1 MRIHEGRSVSGPPTD
16 PSKTGSSI
24 PSESLPNRAWVLLLG
39 GVAGNLAAAAMV
51 LLNWVVSRRDD
62 WEDFTAALGLINL
75 AAVPLLIGGVAAW
88 WWRRIPLSFS
98 ERCLHSLWLAG
109 IGLAGAAVVFQEGIV
124 CLLMAAP
131 FYWFVLLM
139 IVIAAGWY
147 FGRRSD
153 RIQVSLLPLVVV
165 VAFVESRFAP
175 PAAPAEFTDEI
186 RIHAP
191 PAAVWPHVV
200 SFAPIPSPPDFWM
213 FRLGLPYPV
222 ETPPGA
228 DAVGRER
235 LCIFSQNVV
244 FRERVTVFEPG
255 RRLRF
260 DIVQQPAHP
269 ELLGHFDAH
278 WGEFE
283 LRPEPDGTTTLIGRS
298 GYTLHTRPRWYF
310 ALWTRYLGSAVHLR
324 VMENARRL
332 AEAR

>member
-1 MRIHEGRSVSGPPTD
+1 MVRPVDDKPATQVPPLPPEGRNSPGRRLFILV
-16 PSKTGSSI
+16 
-24 PSESLPNRAWVLLLG
+24 AG
-39 GVAGNLAAAAMV
+39 GVAGNLAAAAIV
-51 LLNWVVSRRDD
+51 
-62 WEDFTAALGLINL
+62 TAISLRARGRGLDATLTLSNL
-75 AAVPLLIGGVAAW
+75 AAIPVLTGGVAAW
-88 WWRRIPLSFS
+88 FWRRLGLTLG
-98 ERCLHSLWLAG
+98 EQCLHSLWLMG
-109 IGLAGAAVVFQEGIV
+109 LGLAGAAAVFHEGIL

-131 FYWFVLLM
+131 FYWSLLLLVVM
-139 IVIAAGWY
+139 AGCRV
-147 FGRRSD
+147 FRGRRD
-153 RIQVSLLPLVVV
+153 RLQVSLIPLVM
-165 VAFVESRFAP
+165 VAAWVEARFAP
-175 PAAPAEFTDEI
+175 LPAPAEFKDEI

-200 SFAPIPSPPDFWM
+200 SFAPIPAPPDFWM

-235 LCIFSQNVV
+235 LCIFSENLV
-244 FRERVTVFEPG
+244 FRERVTVFEPE

-298 GYTLHTRPRWYF
+298 GYTLHTRPQWYF

>member
-1 MRIHEGRSVSGPPTD
+1 
-16 PSKTGSSI
+16 
-24 PSESLPNRAWVLLLG
+24 
-39 GVAGNLAAAAMV
+39 
-51 LLNWVVSRRDD
+51 
-62 WEDFTAALGLINL
+62 
-75 AAVPLLIGGVAAW
+75 
-88 WWRRIPLSFS
+88 
-98 ERCLHSLWLAG
+98 
-109 IGLAGAAVVFQEGIV
+109 
-124 CLLMAAP
+124 
-131 FYWFVLLM
+131 
-139 IVIAAGWY
+139 
-147 FGRRSD
+147 
-153 RIQVSLLPLVVV
+153 
-165 VAFVESRFAP
+165 
-175 PAAPAEFTDEI
+175 
-186 RIHAP
+186 
-191 PAAVWPHVV
+191 
-200 SFAPIPSPPDFWM
+200 M